1 MRIYSTQQN
10 TQIGYMFTLQT
21 YGYACVQNNEM
32 EFHRLASK
40 DVWGEEAWDE
50 GCRGA
55 GGV

>member
-1 MRIYSTQQN
+1 
-10 TQIGYMFTLQT
+10 MFTVQT
-21 YGYACVQNNEM
+21 YGYACAQNNET